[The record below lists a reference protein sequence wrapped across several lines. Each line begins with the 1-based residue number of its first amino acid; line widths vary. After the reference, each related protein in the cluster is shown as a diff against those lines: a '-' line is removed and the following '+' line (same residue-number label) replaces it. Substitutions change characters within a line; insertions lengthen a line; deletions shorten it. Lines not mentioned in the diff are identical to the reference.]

1 MSVLLRISD
10 PKPSQTSVDCSIQH
24 PPLETAPLCVRE
36 FTERDH
42 AAWDEFVNRH
52 PHGTPFHLMAWRR
65 SIEETFGFQPHYR
78 LAIEGELIRGVLPMF
93 LVKNFVL
100 GSALIS
106 IPFATYGGILADT
119 PTVRDA
125 LGADARSLGE
135 RLGVGYIELRNAYSE
150 QCAGFER
157 ISRYATF
164 VQALPPDE
172 GALLQALPANM
183 RSKVRRALKRG
194 FSTRRQTTDFRAFAE
209 LHAANYRR
217 LGTPSF
223 PLRHYAALLKNF
235 GESVDIREV
244 LLDDRVVAASMNFF
258 FHDQVHSF
266 YVASDDRYHEALPNN
281 YLYFDNMRWAGQNGY
296 RYFDFGRSKKETGP
310 FEFKRRWGIVPR
322 ELPYEIL
329 LIRRKDLP
337 NFSPVNPRF
346 QMAIRIW
353 KKMPLSLTRILGP
366 RLIRLFP

>member
-1 MSVLLRISD
+1 MLSRVSD
-10 PKPSQTSVDCSIQH
+10 SKPSQTSVDCNIQH
-24 PPLETAPLCVRE
+24 SPLENASLCVRE
-36 FTERDH
+36 FTERDQ
-42 AAWDEFVNRH
+42 AAWDEFVSGH
-52 PHGTPFHLMAWRR
+52 PHGSPFHLMAWRR
-65 SIEETFGFQPHYR
+65 SIEETFGFQPQYR
-78 LAIEGELIRGVLPMF
+78 LAIEGAHIRGVLPMF

-119 PTVRDA
+119 PAVRDA
-125 LGADARSLGE
+125 LGADVRSLGE
-135 RLGVGYIELRNAYSE
+135 SLGVGYIELRNACSE

-164 VQALPPDE
+164 VQAVAPDE
-172 GALLQALPANM
+172 GTMLQALPANM

-209 LHAANYRR
+209 LHIANYRR

-223 PLRHYAALLKNF
+223 PLQYYATLMKNF
-235 GESVDIREV
+235 GQSIDIREV
-244 LLDDRVVAASMNFF
+244 LLENRVVAASMNFF
-258 FHDQVHSF
+258 FQDRVHSF
-266 YVASDDRYHEALPNN
+266 YVASDDRYHELLPNN

-296 RYFDFGRSKKETGP
+296 CYFDFGRSKKNTGP

-329 LIRRKDLP
+329 LIRRGDLP

-353 KKMPLSLTRILGP
+353 KKIPLSLTRILGP
-366 RLIRLFP
+366 RLIRMFP